1 MMWSHTLLLP
11 LCFAQLVFALAKHCN
26 GFHVNSSTTFSAH
39 PRFVS
44 HAIQCPNKG
53 KPCTFDSKDVIV
65 RDLCWNLT
73 GFFINKSE
81 TKFTVPAD
89 KIKSISGDL
98 VSDQQCYHQVDAS
111 KKVKLP
117 PGSTGLTFATS
128 NMSWLTG
135 RAMGCDGDSFDA
147 HIMAPIPNGIVFE
160 PYQVN
165 GKVSHLNAWIDRG
178 MEISKGKVQDS
189 FGFDV
194 PLNDTKDSKDS
205 KGSKNL
211 ASKSQDGLAA
221 WTRALY
227 ILDAFLAIFLLAMA
241 L

>member
-1 MMWSHTLLLP
+1 
-11 LCFAQLVFALAKHCN
+11 
-26 GFHVNSSTTFSAH
+26 
-39 PRFVS
+39 
-44 HAIQCPNKG
+44 
-53 KPCTFDSKDVIV
+53 
-65 RDLCWNLT
+65 
-73 GFFINKSE
+73 
-81 TKFTVPAD
+81 
-89 KIKSISGDL
+89 
-98 VSDQQCYHQVDAS
+98 
-111 KKVKLP
+111 
-117 PGSTGLTFATS
+117 
-128 NMSWLTG
+128 
-135 RAMGCDGDSFDA
+135 
-147 HIMAPIPNGIVFE
+147 MAPIPNGLVFE